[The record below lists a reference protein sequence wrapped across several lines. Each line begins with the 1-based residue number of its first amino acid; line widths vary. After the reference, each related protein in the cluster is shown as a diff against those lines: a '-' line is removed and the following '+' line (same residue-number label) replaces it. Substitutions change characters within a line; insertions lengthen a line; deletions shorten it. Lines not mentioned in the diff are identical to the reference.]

1 MSSPP
6 SARIQ
11 RAFQISLVN
20 AVLGNDRIAREFGLL
35 VTDTQALHLLIL
47 RSDVRSAK
55 ELSRTTGM
63 PTSTVTR
70 VLDRLE
76 AAGYLRRVPDPGD
89 RRRINVELIPER
101 IAPLINHYGQYIEH
115 LARVN
120 DNFAEEELEIVAR
133 YLEQAGGTF

>member
-11 RAFQISLVN
+11 RAFQVSLVN

-35 VTDTQALHLLIL
+35 VTDTQALHLLVL
-47 RSDVRSAK
+47 RSDVRNAK
-55 ELSRTTGM
+55 QLSRTTGM

-76 AAGYLRRVPDPGD
+76 AAGYLRRVPDPID
-89 RRRINVELIPER
+89 RRRINVELIPEK
-101 IAPLINHYGQYIEH
+101 IEPLMNHYSQYVEN

-120 DNFAEEELEIVAR
+120 ENFADDELEIVAR